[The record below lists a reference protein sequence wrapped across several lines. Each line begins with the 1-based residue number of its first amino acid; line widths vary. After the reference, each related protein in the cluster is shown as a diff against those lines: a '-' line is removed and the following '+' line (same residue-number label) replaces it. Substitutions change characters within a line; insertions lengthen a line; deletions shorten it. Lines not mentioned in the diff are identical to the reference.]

1 MVCSLGQAA
10 DAAYYIECQQSYR
23 PAGDYYVGG
32 EEPDGVWFN
41 PTGLFE
47 IADGGKVETAD
58 WMALYR
64 GFSPVDGSRLT
75 QNAGKEGRSAGL
87 DMTFSADKTVSA
99 LWAVADPE
107 LRAEIERAHNDAART
122 ALEEIV
128 VAYCSHTRI
137 RTREG
142 EIRVVD
148 ADLIAA
154 MLQHGSSRANDPQL
168 HTHCV
173 ILNVA
178 RAHFDGKF
186 RAVHQYPLY
195 RWKMAAGAAYRNAL
209 AWNLRERLGI
219 RTERYGARGEFTRVV
234 GIPEDLVEEWS
245 KRRRTIEREAAK
257 NGYSVKGN
265 ASRAARAN
273 LSSRARKEYHDNG
286 SEERHERW
294 RSEAEAF
301 VENVREMAK
310 NAVGH
315 EIETTREAIRKLTE
329 TLEKL
334 PADLT
339 REEAV
344 FRLPDLVERVQ
355 NATAGLLDRDAIS
368 TCLERAL
375 RNDEIV
381 RMDEP
386 EDSADAQ
393 VGLAHTRTFST
404 KAHVGMEEEIRE
416 MAGEAVR
423 DDGFALPAQEIE
435 AKIERLLKDGYPL
448 SEEQTEAI
456 RYAAGRAGRVTIV
469 EGAAGS
475 GKTTTL
481 RPVADLYRDRGYRL
495 LGAAV
500 AWRTAVALGNDCE
513 IPPYSVARL
522 LRMAAKGQLEID
534 DRTVIFVDE
543 AGMLSVRQA
552 YSLMRL
558 SKLTGAK
565 ILWAGDTEQQQPV
578 EAGPGLRLVRD
589 VAGSARVDRIRRQL
603 PDIDDVLRH
612 VDGLD
617 AETARLKAGMMPA
630 EERESRLRAFAEMAD
645 KPEFTPWQAAASE
658 ALKDCR
664 AEEAIA
670 AWDARGRFHLAAD
683 RESAL
688 TALVDDWDRYRRE
701 NPDRSTMV
709 LARTH
714 AEVGALSFLM
724 RERVLAGREDA
735 ERAVVRVARGKL
747 DDRRATPLEI
757 ARGDRLRCGAPHW
770 GERLFNGTIVTVDD
784 FRVEKLAGGRKT
796 SGGDDFRL
804 WIEARTE
811 DGRKVAFAHD
821 EVADYWGNIRLDY
834 GYALTITSAQG
845 ATVDHA
851 FLLADEKPARETI
864 YPAATRHREGLDVYV
879 DREPPAMDIAARRP
893 EDRADEPVTDRDVKE
908 YLARRWSREQPKV
921 AAVDHMS
928 DELRARMRAEREAAR
943 ASGRKRGRDGA
954 SGETGKNS
962 GSAENSGAARDSGR
976 TGPGGDGADA
986 GRAADPERR
995 SAAGGAQ
1002 ENARTANDDTV
1013 GARTRAAA
1021 GRDGGAAN
1029 DNWSAR
1035 MARAVRNAALDLRYG
1050 EEMRAFARERG
1061 EIMEAWGYLRAR
1073 ARREGAAVAA
1083 EPAFAATLARHAA
1096 ALETAARW
1104 RAKPRRYAPVLDRV
1118 AGIGKDDLDEF
1129 ETQYLR
1135 ADGYRKAAA
1144 PGHERNGR
1152 STFRDAE
1159 EEMALAPERS
1169 ATRPSAADLSAALA
1183 ARAEEV
1189 CRIWLPNGRRAG
1201 NYWQAGSVAGERG
1214 QSLYVHLAGDRR
1226 GKWTDAATGE
1236 KGDLLDLIRAA
1247 SGHARMI
1254 DAMDEARAFLGGDP
1268 PSAREER
1275 SRPRTDARRLRQ
1287 FLRSGR
1293 GIGTETPAARYLRR
1307 RGLSPADAGDLRFHP
1322 GAWVQAGG
1330 ETRAMPALLAPVRTP
1345 DGTLE
1350 AVHRIFLAPDG
1361 RPADIEG
1368 RKRNMGM
1375 PGGGAV
1381 WFGDP
1386 RTAKRV
1392 ALCEGIEDALAV
1404 LRVLTPEERR
1414 GLAVAATL
1422 SAGRIAAVEI
1432 PAQVREA
1439 VLVQDRDAA
1448 GERAWEALQARF
1460 AGTEVRVSR
1469 ALPKGKDANDDL
1481 LELGPEALRTALGPL
1496 TGASG
1501 GPREA
1506 RRAETGGPR
1515 RTFTE
1520 AERKAAFAALRMEL
1534 DAVGAGAVGL
1544 KLAEA
1549 LEKGVEGRY
1558 ARGVIEVALAE
1569 PGTMRSVLRHEIVH
1583 ALRDLGALSDGDWEV
1598 LAARARD
1605 EWLDAFDIRTRYADR
1620 PEEAQIEEAVAEAW
1634 RRWSENRLEI
1644 DPQVSWLFARIARL
1658 LEKIREAFRS
1668 RGALTAED
1676 VFRAI
1681 DRGERPVDPERAAE
1695 GRRLQERLERLNADW
1710 KERAARAD
1718 AGGVHVMYL
1727 DGHAEFVER
1736 MKAVRAELDDDAGR
1750 QIDRAL
1756 EYLAAGRAARR
1767 RIDEYVAAV
1776 DRNDARRTELFTE
1789 WERSAAASIRDVP
1802 SYAAW
1807 RAESERLLADG
1818 RAILADS
1825 ETCGLHLAG
1834 DDLVS
1839 WTVGEIEEAHERDDA
1854 IREPLWPDDPGASR
1868 LEAPC
1873 AEPGVANVTDPADLA
1888 RGDVLRWTETVEAGP
1903 WPASSGQRTI
1913 EAVVE
1918 DIVADAGD
1926 AGKDGIGLVVRQAG
1940 GVRPPETGERIFRS
1954 ADALAHCRRAA
1965 RPDEEARRT
1974 ALQEKEAERAK
1985 AAGERRGLSRT

>member
-1 MVCSLGQAA
+1 
-10 DAAYYIECQQSYR
+10 
-23 PAGDYYVGG
+23 
-32 EEPDGVWFN
+32 
-41 PTGLFE
+41 
-47 IADGGKVETAD
+47 
-58 WMALYR
+58 
-64 GFSPVDGSRLT
+64 
-75 QNAGKEGRSAGL
+75 
-87 DMTFSADKTVSA
+87 
-99 LWAVADPE
+99 
-107 LRAEIERAHNDAART
+107 
-122 ALEEIV
+122 
-128 VAYCSHTRI
+128 
-137 RTREG
+137 
-142 EIRVVD
+142 
-148 ADLIAA
+148 
-154 MLQHGSSRANDPQL
+154 
-168 HTHCV
+168 
-173 ILNVA
+173 
-178 RAHFDGKF
+178 
-186 RAVHQYPLY
+186 
-195 RWKMAAGAAYRNAL
+195 MAAGATYRNAL
-209 AWNLRERLGI
+209 AWNLRERLGV
-219 RTERYGARGEFTRVV
+219 RTERYGARDEFTRIV

-245 KRRRTIEREAAK
+245 KRRRTIEEEAAK
-257 NGYSVKGN
+257 KGYSVKGN
-265 ASRAARAN
+265 ASRAAQAN
-273 LSSRARKEYHDNG
+273 LSSRARKGYHDNG

-294 RSEAEAF
+294 RREAEAF
-301 VENVREMAK
+301 VENVREM
-310 NAVGH
+310 VGEAAGH
-315 EIETTREAIRKLTE
+315 ETTREAIRKLTE
-329 TLEKL
+329 TLEGI

-344 FRLPDLVERVQ
+344 FRLPDVVERVQ
-355 NATAGLLDRDAIS
+355 NATAGLLDRAAIA

-375 RNDEIV
+375 RREEVV
-381 RMDEP
+381 RMDKA
-386 EDSADAQ
+386 EDSPDAEA
-393 VGLAHTRTFST
+393 GLGHAKTFST
-404 KAHVGMEEEIRE
+404 KTHVGLEEELRD
-416 MAGEAVR
+416 MAEEAVR
-423 DDGFALPAQEIE
+423 DAGFAVPAQEIE
-435 AKIERLLKDGYPL
+435 AKIERLLRDGYPL

-456 RYAAGRAGRVTIV
+456 RHAAGRAGRVTII

-481 RPVADLYRDRGYRL
+481 RPVADLYRDRGYKL

-513 IPPYSVARL
+513 IPPHSVARL
-522 LRMAAKGQLEID
+522 LRMAAREQLDID

-630 EERESRLRAFAEMAD
+630 EEREARLRAFAEAAE

-670 AWDARGRFHLAAD
+670 AWDARGRFHLEAD

-688 TALVDDWDRYRRE
+688 TALVDGWDRYRRE

-714 AEVGALSFLM
+714 AEVGALSFMM
-724 RERVLAGREDA
+724 RERMLAGREDG

-747 DDRRATPLEI
+747 GDRRATPLEI
-757 ARGDRLRCGAPHW
+757 AHGDRLRCGAPHW
-770 GERLFNGTIVTVDD
+770 GQRLFNGTIVTVAD
-784 FRVEKLAGGRKT
+784 FRVEKLPEGEKTAGGD
-796 SGGDDFRL
+796 GFRL
-804 WIEARTE
+804 WIEGLAE
-811 DGRKVAFAHD
+811 DGREVAFFHD
-821 EVADYWGNIRLDY
+821 EIVDYWGNIRLDY

-851 FLLADEKPARETI
+851 FLLADDKPARETI

-879 DREPPAMDIAARRP
+879 DREPLAMDVAARRP
-893 EDRADEPVTDRDVKE
+893 EDRMDEPVTDGEVKE

-928 DELRARMRAEREAAR
+928 DELRARMRAERED
-943 ASGRKRGRDGA
+943 GRGGA
-954 SGETGKNS
+954 SGETGRNARS
-962 GSAENSGAARDSGR
+962 AGSSGAAPDSGR
-976 TGPGGDGADA
+976 AGPGGDGADRAPDPERRDAAGREDAEPANDAADA
-986 GRAADPERR
+986 GRAAE
-995 SAAGGAQ
+995 
-1002 ENARTANDDTV
+1002 AR
-1013 GARTRAAA
+1013 
-1021 GRDGGAAN
+1021 AAN

-1035 MARAVRNAALDLRYG
+1035 MARTVRNAALDLRYG

-1061 EIMEAWGYLRAR
+1061 EIMEAWGYLRER
-1073 ARREGAAVAA
+1073 ARREGPAVAA

-1096 ALETAARW
+1096 ALETAVRW

-1144 PGHERNGR
+1144 PGRNGG
-1152 STFRDAE
+1152 SPFRNAE

-1183 ARAEEV
+1183 ARAEEI
-1189 CRIWLPNGRRAG
+1189 CRTWLPNGRRAG

-1214 QSLYVHLAGDRR
+1214 QSLYVHLAGGRR

-1247 SGHARMI
+1247 SGHARMV
-1254 DAMDEARAFLGGDP
+1254 DAMDEARAFLGGNP
-1268 PSAREER
+1268 AAAREIGSAE
-1275 SRPRTDARRLRQ
+1275 RPRADARRLQQ

-1293 GIGTETPAARYLRR
+1293 GVGTETPAARYLRR
-1307 RGLSPADAGDLRFHP
+1307 RGLSPTDAQDLRFHP
-1322 GAWVQAGG
+1322 GAWVQVDG
-1330 ETRAMPALLAPVRTP
+1330 ETRALPALLAPVRTP

-1350 AVHRIFLAPDG
+1350 AVHRVFLAPDG
-1361 RPADIEG
+1361 RPAEIEG

-1375 PGGGAV
+1375 PGRGAV

-1392 ALCEGIEDALAV
+1392 ALCEGIEDAMAV
-1404 LRVLTPEERR
+1404 LRVLTPGERQ

-1422 SAGRIAAVEI
+1422 SAGRIAGVEI

-1460 AGTEVRVSR
+1460 AGSEVRVSR

-1481 LELGPEALRTALGPL
+1481 LDPGPDALRAALGPL

-1506 RRAETGGPR
+1506 RRAEADEPR
-1515 RTFTE
+1515 RTFSE
-1520 AERKAAFAALRMEL
+1520 AERQAAFAELRAEL
-1534 DAVGAGAVGL
+1534 DAIGAGAVGL
-1544 KLAEA
+1544 RLTADPADEA
-1549 LEKGVEGRY
+1549 MGHY

-1583 ALRDLGALSDGDWEV
+1583 ALRDLGAFSDGDWDA

-1620 PEEAQIEEAVAEAW
+1620 PEEAQIEEAVAEAY
-1634 RRWSENRLEI
+1634 RRWSENRLETGA
-1644 DPQVSWLFARIARL
+1644 QVSWLFARVARL
-1658 LEKIREAFRS
+1658 LEKIREAFR
-1668 RGALTAED
+1668 GARTAED

-1710 KERAARAD
+1710 KERSARAD

-1736 MKAVRAELDDDAGR
+1736 MKAIRAELDEDAGR

-1756 EYLAAGRAARR
+1756 DYLEEGWAARR
-1767 RIDEYVAAV
+1767 RIDEYVAAA
-1776 DRNDARRTELFTE
+1776 DRNDSRRTELFAE

-1802 SYAAW
+1802 SYAGW
-1807 RAESERLLADG
+1807 RAESERLLAAG
-1818 RAILADS
+1818 RAILADAK
-1825 ETCGLHLAG
+1825 TYGPHLAG
-1834 DDLVS
+1834 GDLVS
-1839 WTVGEIEEAHERDDA
+1839 WTVREVEEAHERDDA
-1854 IREPLWPDDPGASR
+1854 IRKPLWPDGASR
-1868 LEAPC
+1868 LEAPG
-1873 AEPGVANVTDPADLA
+1873 AEFAEMVVAGPADLA
-1888 RGDVLRWTETVEAGP
+1888 RGDILRWTETVEAGP
-1903 WPASSGQRTI
+1903 WPASPEERMI

-1918 DIVADAGD
+1918 DIAADGED
-1926 AGKDGIGLVVRQAG
+1926 AGKDGIGLLVRQAG
-1940 GVRPPETGERIFRS
+1940 GARPPETGERIFRL
-1954 ADALAHCRRAA
+1954 ADALAHCRRDHW
-1965 RPDEEARRT
+1965 PDEETRRR
-1974 ALQEKEAERAK
+1974 ALQEKEAGRRI
-1985 AAGERRGLSRT
+1985 GRRGLSQA